1 MNGTIMTIDIL
12 RASYSVY
19 KKLGQFF
26 SYTYS
31 LTCFNIDTSV
41 LLKVKIFEQVRKY
54 KNHGPKTF

>member
-1 MNGTIMTIDIL
+1 MMTPDIL

-19 KKLGQFF
+19 KKLGQYF

-31 LTCFNIDTSV
+31 LTCFNIDTLV

-54 KNHGPKTF
+54 KNHGAKTF

>member
-1 MNGTIMTIDIL
+1 MTIDIL

-41 LLKVKIFEQVRKY
+41 LLKVKIFEQVREY